1 MQDQTK
7 LPAQQKIALVND
19 ITGFGRCSTAVMA
32 PIVSAMTI
40 QAVAVPTAILSAHT
54 QFPHYYYEDFTPK
67 MREYIQ
73 SYKDLKLEFDGIA
86 TGFLGSEEQVDIVA
100 DFIESFKKENTM
112 VLVDPVMGDDG
123 ILYRTYT
130 KGMCE
135 RMRELVKYA
144 HILTPNL
151 TELCVLL
158 DTDYGNGK
166 FSLDE
171 LHDMCAELANQG
183 DQPGSA
189 DPAQSSSTP
198 GSAEPSPRGLQPSS
212 VEPAPS
218 GSTPGILARRGPK
231 HIVVTGIP
239 FNDYQIMNYIYT
251 KDEDPRIV
259 MVDKIGENR
268 GGTGDVISAVIA
280 GKYLTGHSFYD
291 SVKIAADFTSKC
303 LKYCEETGVPNTWG
317 LSFEMFLK
325 DLIN

>member
-1 MQDQTK
+1 M
-7 LPAQQKIALVND
+7 PAQQKIALVND

-40 QAVAVPTAILSAHT
+40 QAVAIPTAILSAHT

-100 DFIESFKKENTM
+100 DFIESFKKEKTM

-183 DQPGSA
+183 DRPSSA
-189 DPAQSSSTP
+189 DPAQSS
-198 GSAEPSPRGLQPSS
+198 AEPTQSS
-212 VEPAPS
+212 
-218 GSTPGILARRGPK
+218 STPGIPARRGPK

>member
-1 MQDQTK
+1 M
-7 LPAQQKIALVND
+7 PAQQKIALVND

-100 DFIESFKKENTM
+100 DFIESFKKEKTM

-183 DQPGSA
+183 DRPSSA
-189 DPAQSSSTP
+189 EPAQNSAEPNQSSS
-198 GSAEPSPRGLQPSS
+198 E
-212 VEPAPS
+212 
-218 GSTPGILARRGPK
+218 PGIPARRGPK

-291 SVKIAADFTSKC
+291 SVKIAAEFTSKC
-303 LKYCEETGVPNTWG
+303 LKYCEETDVPNTWG